1 MVADD
6 LGDPSS
12 VVIFDETGFLK
23 KGDESIGV
31 SKQYCGGIGKVEN
44 CQVGV
49 FAAYASPH
57 GYALVDKR
65 KSSGL
70 PFASEKEVE
79 SYKLSFVVGL
89 IRK

>member
-31 SKQYCGGIGKVEN
+31 SKQYCGGIVKGEN
-44 CQVGV
+44 AKVGV
-49 FAAYASPH
+49 FAA
-57 GYALVDKR
+57 
-65 KSSGL
+65 
-70 PFASEKEVE
+70 
-79 SYKLSFVVGL
+79 
-89 IRK
+89 

>member
-31 SKQYCGGIGKVEN
+31 SKQYCGGIG
-44 CQVGV
+44 
-49 FAAYASPH
+49 
-57 GYALVDKR
+57 
-65 KSSGL
+65 
-70 PFASEKEVE
+70 
-79 SYKLSFVVGL
+79 
-89 IRK
+89 